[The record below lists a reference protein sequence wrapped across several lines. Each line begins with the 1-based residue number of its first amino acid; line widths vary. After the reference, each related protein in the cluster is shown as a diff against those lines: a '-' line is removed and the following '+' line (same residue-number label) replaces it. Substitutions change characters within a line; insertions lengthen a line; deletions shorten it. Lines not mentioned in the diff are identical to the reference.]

1 MHTSSW
7 KESKHI
13 TKTCVISITWRHRVQ
28 IAEQNVPDTPPPPPR
43 GITCDRVCNKAA
55 ALSSSVKGNQQ
66 RAADPKHN
74 SFCVLCLLACV
85 WPFCICCNTTR
96 IPERMRGAPCP
107 NRQGQAVLTPHRPFE
122 SFSVWRYR
130 CSCVSRNGFVSVWFS
145 FEFGVTHHACLQ
157 IAWDAFTSHVLFFF
171 YLRYCPKT
179 ILFFLENYIYLVKF
193 PVFKIFLN
201 LSPWTC
207 DVCVSS
213 WLHPTVAEQ
222 NFGNNGSL
230 PANKCNPLP

>member
-28 IAEQNVPDTPPPPPR
+28 IAEQNVPDTPPPSEASLV
-43 GITCDRVCNKAA
+43 TVCATKLQLCRPVLKAISKEP
-55 ALSSSVKGNQQ
+55 LIRNTIVFV
-66 RAADPKHN
+66 
-74 SFCVLCLLACV
+74 FCVLCLLACV

-107 NRQGQAVLTPHRPFE
+107 NRQGQAVLTPHRRPFE
-122 SFSVWRYR
+122 SFSVCRYR

-171 YLRYCPKT
+171 IYVIVQT
-179 ILFFLENYIYLVKF
+179 FFFENYIYLVKF

-207 DVCVSS
+207 EVCVSS

-230 PANKCNPLP
+230 PANKCNLLP